1 MPTPLGTP
9 SASCPRPSSSAR
21 ICRVEG
27 GYARPDSP
35 RLGHPP
41 MPMSVRLDVAHER
54 ILGTPQRLEA
64 S

>member
-1 MPTPLGTP
+1 VAGFGPLQP
-9 SASCPRPSSSAR
+9 FLDDAAVEEFRLCPRPS
-21 ICRVEG
+21 
-27 GYARPDSP
+27 
-35 RLGHPP
+35 LGAVAAAERTL